1 MPEVIKK
8 KSRFSRLLQNI
19 GTGLSSKAG
28 QARDLRQPLPS
39 SRKVR
44 RVSARLHGA
53 ISPVKLSTQIKRKR
67 RKRTGRRAGRPSG
80 TYKYYD
86 PDTGKPIDVFTYRKL
101 MSRKRAMERLRR
113 PQEFERTKPYQPSPP
128 QAAQT
133 QPRLLQQ
140 PDNILRPVGGNI
152 LQAPSF
158 MKGELRDTG
167 KNTPLINVD
176 AMNRPVTNP
185 HGDYYIEVDPASG
198 KQMVRRR
205 VSERWLN

>member
-1 MPEVIKK
+1 MPTFEKF
-8 KSRFSRLLQNI
+8 RRTFS
-19 GTGLSSKAG
+19 GLVSGKAR
-28 QARDLRQPLPS
+28 QVAELRQPLPS

-44 RVSARLHGA
+44 RVSAGLHRA
-53 ISPVKLSTQIKRKR
+53 ISPVRLNQLRRAR
-67 RKRTGRRAGRPSG
+67 RKKSGRRAGRPAG
-80 TYKYYD
+80 TFKYFD